1 MAPTV
6 IHLRS
11 ETKPLEHRSALTPS
25 TAKAL
30 LDAGYVV
37 NIERSPVRIF
47 SDDEFSAIGATL
59 VPEHSWVDTSKE
71 TIILGLKEL
80 PEEDFPLHHS
90 HVQFA
95 HCYKGQTGWAKTLS
109 RFSRGGGTLY
119 DLEFLT
125 HPSGQ
130 RVAAF
135 GYHAGYSGAA
145 LALLNWSH
153 QLTSAGEPLP
163 SVSSY
168 PNDREL
174 VSTVKVSIEKAL
186 PKNDN
191 KLPTVLVIGS
201 LGRCG
206 SGAVDL
212 AKTVG
217 LPEEN
222 VMKWDMAET
231 AKGGPFSEI
240 TTSDVFINCIY
251 LTQPIP
257 PFVTRESLSVPER
270 NLTVVCDVSCDPNNP
285 HNPVPIY
292 EDWTTFDKPTLP
304 VSGVEGK
311 PLSVISIDHLP
322 SLLPR
327 EASESFS
334 TALLPSLLELD
345 KRDEARVWTEI
356 RDLFN
361 KKVSELPS

>member
-1 MAPTV
+1 M
-6 IHLRS
+6 
-11 ETKPLEHRSALTPS
+11 
-25 TAKAL
+25 
-30 LDAGYVV
+30 
-37 NIERSPVRIF
+37 
-47 SDDEFSAIGATL
+47 
-59 VPEHSWVDTSKE
+59 
-71 TIILGLKEL
+71 
-80 PEEDFPLHHS
+80 
-90 HVQFA
+90 Q
-95 HCYKGQTGWAKTLS
+95 
-109 RFSRGGGTLY
+109 
-119 DLEFLT
+119 
-125 HPSGQ
+125 
-130 RVAAF
+130 
-135 GYHAGYSGAA
+135 GAA

-311 PLSVISIDHLP
+311 PLSVISIDHL
-322 SLLPR
+322 R
-327 EASESFS
+327 ESPASSNW
-334 TALLPSLLELD
+334 PDELASD
-345 KRDEARVWTEI
+345 
-356 RDLFN
+356 F
-361 KKVSELPS
+361 